1 MRYPIYESAH
11 KALRNLFSQVLFK
24 AGNTDYSDFAASE
37 LLFTQSEE
45 LFGLLKSHA
54 HSENTYM
61 LPLLAE
67 KVREM
72 AEHDEHDHVRLE
84 ALQEKAENMLA
95 MIKAGTTDPRFTHAY
110 YRAIGDLYAEHLM
123 HMLHEEEVTQEAFWQ
138 YFTDDELHGMVDN
151 IIKNLKPEDSMKW
164 FKYMIPAL
172 TQTERIAMLGGI
184 KQAAPPQVLDAI
196 FTTVGP
202 YLVDNDYNSLRLA
215 VA

>member
-24 AGNTDYSDFAASE
+24 AGNTDYSDAAASE

-45 LFGLLKSHA
+45 LFRLLKSHA

-61 LPLLAE
+61 LSLLEE
-67 KVREM
+67 KVRET
-72 AEHDEHDHVRLE
+72 AEHDERDHVRLE
-84 ALQEKAENMLA
+84 VLQEKAENMLA

-110 YRAIGDLYAEHLM
+110 YRALGDLYAEHLL

-138 YFTDDELHGMVDN
+138 YFTDGELHAMVDN
-151 IIKNLKPEDSMKW
+151 IVKGLKPEDSMAW

-172 TQTERIAMLGGI
+172 TQPERIAMLGGI
-184 KQAAPPQVLDAI
+184 KQAAPSQVLDAI

-202 YLVDNDYNSLRLA
+202 YLLDKDYNSLRLA

>member
-24 AGNTDYSDFAASE
+24 AGNTDYSDAAASE

-45 LFGLLKSHA
+45 LFRLLHVHA

-61 LPLLAE
+61 LSVLAE
-67 KVREM
+67 KVKDA
-72 AEHDEHDHVRLE
+72 AEHDTNDHVRLE

-95 MIKAGTTDPRFTHAY
+95 MMKAGTTDPRFTHAY
-110 YRAIGDLYAEHLM
+110 YRAVGDLYAEHLL
-123 HMLHEEEVTQEAFWQ
+123 HMLHEEEVTQEVFWQ
-138 YFTDDELHGMVDN
+138 HFKDAELHVMTGN
-151 IIKNLKPEDSMKW
+151 IVKNLKPEDSMAM

-172 TQTERIAMLGGI
+172 NQPERIALLGGV
-184 KQAAPPQVLDAI
+184 KLAAPPQVMDAI

-202 YLVDNDYNSLRLA
+202 YLLDKDYNSLRLA

>member
-24 AGNTDYSDFAASE
+24 AGNTDYSDSAAAE
-37 LLFTQSEE
+37 VLFTQSEE
-45 LFGLLKSHA
+45 LFRLLQIHA

-61 LPLLAE
+61 LAVLAQ
-67 KVREM
+67 KVPET
-72 AEHDEHDHVRLE
+72 AEHDGQDHIRLE
-84 ALQEKAENMLA
+84 VLQEKAENMLA
-95 MIKAGTTDPRFTHAY
+95 MIKAGTTEPRFIHAY
-110 YRAIGDLYAEHLM
+110 YRALGDLYAEHLL

-138 YFTDDELHGMVDN
+138 YFTDVELHEMTGN
-151 IIKNLKPEDSMKW
+151 IVKSLKPEDSMAM

-172 TQTERIAMLGGI
+172 NQQERITLLGGI
-184 KQAAPPQVLDAI
+184 KQTAPPQVMDAI

-202 YLVDNDYNSLRLA
+202 YLIDKDYNSLRLA

>member
-24 AGNTDYSDFAASE
+24 AGNTDYSDAAASE

-45 LFGLLKSHA
+45 LFRLLASHA

-61 LPLLAE
+61 LSLLEE
-67 KVREM
+67 KVPET
-72 AEHDEHDHVRLE
+72 AVLDELDHARLE

-95 MIKAGTTDPRFTHAY
+95 MIQAGTTDPRFTHAY
-110 YRAIGDLYAEHLM
+110 YRALGDLYAEHLL

-138 YFTDDELHGMVDN
+138 YFTDAELYEMTGN
-151 IIKNLKPEDSMKW
+151 IVKSVKPDDSMAW

-196 FTTVGP
+196 FMTVGP
-202 YLVDNDYNSLRLA
+202 YLVDKDYNSLRLA

>member
-24 AGNTDYSDFAASE
+24 AGNTDYSDAAASQ

-45 LFGLLKSHA
+45 LFRLLASHV

-67 KVREM
+67 KVRET

-84 ALQEKAENMLA
+84 VLQQKAENMLT

-110 YRAIGDLYAEHLM
+110 YRALGDLYAEHLL

-138 YFTDDELHGMVDN
+138 HFTDGELHDMTGN
-151 IIKNLKPEDSMKW
+151 IVKSLKPEDSMIW

-172 TQTERIAMLGGI
+172 TQTERIEMLGGI
-184 KQAAPPQVLDAI
+184 KQAAPPQVMDAI

-202 YLVDNDYNSLRLA
+202 YLVDKDYNSLRLA